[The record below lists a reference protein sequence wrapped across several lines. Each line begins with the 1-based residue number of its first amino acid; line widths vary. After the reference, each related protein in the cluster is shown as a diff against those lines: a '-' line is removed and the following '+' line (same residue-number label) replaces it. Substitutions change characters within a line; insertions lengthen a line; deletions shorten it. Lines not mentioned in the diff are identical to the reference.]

1 MSIES
6 VMPSYHLILRRPLLP
21 PSIFPSIR
29 VFSNE
34 SVLHQAQI
42 ILSNSRASP
51 PGTLSTKNPPGG
63 LLTKAAGPHSP
74 TELQAPRREAPGL
87 AEEGQGGVQG
97 TPGTPGPPELTTGP
111 QPLGESTTDV
121 CANPTA
127 PDYRQDPPLSPQ
139 NSVSLADMNKDT
151 SFQDS
156 NTPPKVTFADGAPC
170 QDFTALGLPVLA
182 YENAS
187 YAKNSK
193 QTLQI
198 QCSGQKG
205 SRAVRTMRG
214 WCGAP
219 ALCHGLWK

>member
-1 MSIES
+1 M
-6 VMPSYHLILRRPLLP
+6 RR
-21 PSIFPSIR
+21 R
-29 VFSNE
+29 
-34 SVLHQAQI
+34 
-42 ILSNSRASP
+42 
-51 PGTLSTKNPPGG
+51 
-63 LLTKAAGPHSP
+63 
-74 TELQAPRREAPGL
+74 
-87 AEEGQGGVQG
+87 GQGGVQG

-127 PDYRQDPPLSPQ
+127 PDYRQDPTLSPQ

-187 YAKNSK
+187 YAKSSK

-198 QCSGQKG
+198 QCSGQKAPEPG
-205 SRAVRTMRG
+205 GQCGGGVGLLLSATGFGSEFSRALVAQVLGTIRRSQMR
-214 WCGAP
+214 
-219 ALCHGLWK
+219 LWDVSWAAGR